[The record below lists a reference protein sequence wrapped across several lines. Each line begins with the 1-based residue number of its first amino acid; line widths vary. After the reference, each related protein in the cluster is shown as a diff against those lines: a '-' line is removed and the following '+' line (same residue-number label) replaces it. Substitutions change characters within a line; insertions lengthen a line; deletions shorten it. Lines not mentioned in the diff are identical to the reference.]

1 MKYTAFQADQFRRDV
16 DNAMQSV
23 QQILETN
30 RMPRLAHEMD
40 HTYDDKYT
48 LSECMTN
55 TAMSALM
62 TVLERMGLTKDALI
76 TLQQWVQVEKRTVT
90 LRMEFRD
97 TCQFFKE
104 QNVNVHK
111 GQRTIETS
119 TLKSLCC
126 YGRTM
131 TKQEETKFRV
141 TQTVKE
147 YHWKVGIAH
156 KVHIYAGNAP
166 NTSTIELQSQS
177 SSTIIITTGQKK
189 APFPESTIHTPIETS
204 LTWIVQQIS
213 MDKMVCHFKIDRSK
227 DTCKTPIQNKDT
239 KSALFFFDNMG
250 KWSHQCVQFFKSR
263 IDSQIMS
270 NHTQSA
276 AIAPQSRSPDL
287 QSIESN
293 NIFCPIL
300 PLMEIPRN
308 LAGTAEHQEYS
319 NDMVLL
325 NSPETPSPLI
335 LVGDMDK
342 FLNEHIQSLDH
353 KLTLLQSTFS
363 DRKSVV

>member
-1 MKYTAFQADQFRRDV
+1 MKYTAFHADQFRRDV

-62 TVLERMGLTKDALI
+62 TVLERMGLTKNALT

-104 QNVNVHK
+104 QNVNVHD
-111 GQRTIETS
+111 GERTIETS
-119 TLKSLCC
+119 TQKSSRSF
-126 YGRTM
+126 GVRA

-141 TQTVKE
+141 TTVVKE
-147 YHWKVGIAH
+147 YHWKVGIAY
-156 KVHIYAGNAP
+156 KVHIYAGNDL
-166 NTSTIELQSQS
+166 NTSTIDLQSRS

-204 LTWIVQQIS
+204 LTWIVQRIS

-239 KSALFFFDNMG
+239 KSALFFFDSMG
-250 KWSHQCVQFFKSR
+250 KWSHQCVQFLK
-263 IDSQIMS
+263 
-270 NHTQSA
+270 
-276 AIAPQSRSPDL
+276 
-287 QSIESN
+287 
-293 NIFCPIL
+293 
-300 PLMEIPRN
+300 
-308 LAGTAEHQEYS
+308 AE
-319 NDMVLL
+319 L
-325 NSPETPSPLI
+325 TI
-335 LVGDMDK
+335 
-342 FLNEHIQSLDH
+342 
-353 KLTLLQSTFS
+353 KL
-363 DRKSVV
+363 